1 MCIRDSYKYELC
13 TTVLRDEW
21 HFGGMVMTDWW
32 MRYAPSPEFPHG
44 PRLGDKV
51 LEVSNLR
58 KSYGDRL
65 LIDSLSFSIP
75 KGAIVGIIG
84 PNGAGKSTLFRMISG
99 QEQPDSGTI
108 TLGETVK
115 LASVDQ
121 FRDSMDNSKTVWEE
135 VSGGLDIMKIGNT
148 EMPSRAY
155 VGRFNFKGV
164 DQHPDADYKNPMPF
178 VQLQT
183 CPPLL

>member
-1 MCIRDSYKYELC
+1 M
-13 TTVLRDEW
+13 
-21 HFGGMVMTDWW
+21 
-32 MRYAPSPEFPHG
+32 
-44 PRLGDKV
+44 
-51 LEVSNLR
+51 
-58 KSYGDRL
+58 
-65 LIDSLSFSIP
+65 
-75 KGAIVGIIG
+75 
-84 PNGAGKSTLFRMISG
+84 SG

-121 FRDSMDNSKTVWEE
+121 FRDAMDNSKTVWEE

-164 DQHPDADYKNPMPF
+164 DQGKR
-178 VQLQT
+178 VGE
-183 CPPLL
+183 PPAVSAVVCTGEAAAGWRQHAAA

>member
-1 MCIRDSYKYELC
+1 M
-13 TTVLRDEW
+13 
-21 HFGGMVMTDWW
+21 
-32 MRYAPSPEFPHG
+32 
-44 PRLGDKV
+44 

-164 DQHPDADYKNPMPF
+164 DQGKRVGELSGGERGRLHLAKLLQVGGTNQRPGYRNPARTGKRPAGVPGLRDGYLARPLVPRPYRHPHSGLPG
-178 VQLQT
+178 
-183 CPPLL
+183 